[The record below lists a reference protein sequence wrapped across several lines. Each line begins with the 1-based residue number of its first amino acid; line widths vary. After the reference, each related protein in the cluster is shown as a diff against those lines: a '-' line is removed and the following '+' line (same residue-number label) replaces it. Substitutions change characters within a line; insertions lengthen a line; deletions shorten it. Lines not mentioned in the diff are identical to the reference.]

1 MVVLHVG
8 SAAVVVLVH
17 YVVHYVDYEA
27 VRRVQ
32 HEVRRVQHVVLRVQH
47 EVQVVVHD
55 SRNDVH
61 DDIHRDVRG
70 GPRSLLFNFLLYIYI
85 ALAVL
90 RELLSKAI

>member
-1 MVVLHVG
+1 MVLHVG

-17 YVVHYVDYEA
+17 YVHYVVHYVDYEA
-27 VRRVQ
+27 
-32 HEVRRVQHVVLRVQH
+32 VRRVQHVVLRVQH

-61 DDIHRDVRG
+61 DDVHRDVRG

>member
-1 MVVLHVG
+1 M
-8 SAAVVVLVH
+8 VVLVH

-32 HEVRRVQHVVLRVQH
+32 HVVLRVQHEVLRVQH

-61 DDIHRDVRG
+61 DDVHRDVRG
-70 GPRSLLFNFLLYIYI
+70 GPTLLFNFLLYIYI
-85 ALAVL
+85 AFAVL
-90 RELLSKAI
+90 RELLSKASEENVLH

>member
-1 MVVLHVG
+1 MVLHVG
-8 SAAVVVLVH
+8 SAAVVVLVHYVH

-32 HEVRRVQHVVLRVQH
+32 HVVLR
-47 EVQVVVHD
+47 VQVVVHD

-61 DDIHRDVRG
+61 DDVHRDVRG
-70 GPRSLLFNFLLYIYI
+70 GPTLLFNFLLYIYI
-85 ALAVL
+85 ALAAL